1 MAAYSHPHTQ
11 TRTRAR
17 AFRVVVVVGGC
28 NRERGIAAGV
38 GMAFCGQ
45 SSMCLYAVMCYRFL
59 ARSPAASVPVL
70 VPDGV
75 YSLPVLSYAR

>member
-1 MAAYSHPHTQ
+1 MAAYSRAHTQ
-11 TRTRAR
+11 PRTRAR

-28 NRERGIAAGV
+28 NRERGIAV

>member
-1 MAAYSHPHTQ
+1 MAAYSRAHTQ
-11 TRTRAR
+11 PRTRAR

-59 ARSPAASVPVL
+59 ARSSAASVPVL